1 MTDRRDN
8 VKRKPNLFDTW
19 DGKKSVYILNED
31 QQHMAISTSGPEWQ
45 ENRKAFSGTLSK
57 SLDRSKDHIEVW

>member
-31 QQHMAISTSGPEWQ
+31 QQPMGISTSDSEWQ
-45 ENRKAFSGTLSK
+45 ETGKAFSGTLSK